1 MKLFF
6 CVWLGIHGS
15 YKFMQSFEVAV
26 ASHAQSDS
34 KQVSYISK
42 RKLGDKLI
50 FLNEVRHIKIHLF
63 DSVHSYGCGQAYL
76 GMPKVISIKS
86 AICQD

>member
-1 MKLFF
+1 
-6 CVWLGIHGS
+6 
-15 YKFMQSFEVAV
+15 MQSFQVAV

-42 RKLGDKLI
+42 IKLSDKLI
-50 FLNEVRHIKIHLF
+50 FLDEVRHIKIHLF
-63 DSVHSYGCGQAYL
+63 DSAHSYGCGQVYL
-76 GMPKVISIKS
+76 GMPKLVSVKS